1 MENGLVDFI
10 TNKDEKWNKRWKYN
24 CAIFIISYIFMGMV
38 TGITNDSYVS
48 YLNLTVPDVVKALPM
63 YGAIG
68 TFIMAMLLLFV
79 HKLGYKKIIVLAPIV
94 LMGALLCCI
103 YSRNTTVIL
112 VANILVNIGCGMYDF
127 MYPLMFTS
135 YTPKEERTSMF
146 ARVMYCN
153 IISQSVLTFFNGKIV
168 VWKFAKSLGVD
179 YNKAS
184 ILSENAKNLNATQL
198 EAYTGS
204 YRFVLWVAL
213 AFTICSLI
221 CLLFLKEKVEDYR
234 ETEEEMAQRKS
245 EKKFDFKVFANKY
258 VLMWVVIMSLIRFGA
273 SLAIPYFP
281 IYLNNFLHISRGTVS
296 TIITFQSLAMVLG
309 FFLTPHIEKKFGSI
323 VTISMTTIL
332 CIPLMLVMANGAIFG
347 ANVAWIIG
355 IVLFARSGL
364 ANTSGPIQGA
374 LPLTFVPKNLVPA
387 YSSLMMVAS
396 SVVGIIA
403 GLFAKNVL
411 LKTDAGYG
419 IAYYLTSGL
428 YLTASILLL
437 VVFTKKYNRG
447 SEPKKEDIKS
457 NLIEEEIEP
466 IN

>member
-38 TGITNDSYVS
+38 TGITNDSYIS

-63 YGAIG
+63 YASIG
-68 TFIMAMLLLFV
+68 TFIMAMMLLLV
-79 HKLGYKKIIVLAPIV
+79 HRIGYKKIIVLAPVV
-94 LMGALLCCI
+94 LVGALLCCI
-103 YSRNTTVIL
+103 YSRNTLSIIF
-112 VANILVNIGCGMYDF
+112 ANILVQIGAGLYDF

-135 YTPKEERTSMF
+135 YTPKEERTKMF

-153 IISQSVLTFFNGKIV
+153 IISQSILTFFNGKIV
-168 VWKFAKSLGVD
+168 VWKFAKSLGVNYD
-179 YNKAS
+179 KAS
-184 ILSENAKNLNATQL
+184 ILSENAKTLTATQL
-198 EAYTGS
+198 EAYASS
-204 YRFVLWVAL
+204 YRFVLWIAL
-213 AFTICSLI
+213 GLTICSFI
-221 CLLFLKEKVEDYR
+221 CLLFLKERVEDYR
-234 ETEEEMAQRKS
+234 ETQEEMAERKS

-258 VLMWVVIMSLIRFGA
+258 VIMWVVAVSIIRFGA
-273 SLAIPYFP
+273 LLAIPFFP

-309 FFLTPHIEKKFGSI
+309 FFATPHIEKKLGSI
-323 VTISMTTIL
+323 VTISLTTIL
-332 CIPLMLVMANGAIFG
+332 CIPLMLVMANGAMFG

-355 IVLFARSGL
+355 GVLFLRSGL
-364 ANTSGPIQGA
+364 ANTSGPIQGS

-387 YSSLMMVAS
+387 YSSFIMVANAA
-396 SVVGIIA
+396 VGIVA
-403 GLFAKNVL
+403 GIFAKNVL

-419 IAYYLTSGL
+419 TAYYITSAL
-428 YLTASILLL
+428 YFTASIILL

-447 SEPKKEDIKS
+447 SEPEKEEVEA
-457 NLIEEEIEP
+457 NTLEEVEP